1 MSHPISYQASFI
13 KRSQENFLTVYGF
26 SLFYPLAAGSD
37 FCFIASGEPCPPSSE
52 PLRTT
57 LLRRCSVAHSPS
69 RITTSLP
76 GGPNSTGL
84 AQQPLFPVPGS
95 AK

>member
-1 MSHPISYQASFI
+1 MDS
-13 KRSQENFLTVYGF
+13 GF

-37 FCFIASGEPCPPSSE
+37 VCFIASGEPCPPSSE

-57 LLRRCSVAHSPS
+57 LLQRCSVAHSPS

-84 AQQPLFPVPGS
+84 AQHPRFPAPGS